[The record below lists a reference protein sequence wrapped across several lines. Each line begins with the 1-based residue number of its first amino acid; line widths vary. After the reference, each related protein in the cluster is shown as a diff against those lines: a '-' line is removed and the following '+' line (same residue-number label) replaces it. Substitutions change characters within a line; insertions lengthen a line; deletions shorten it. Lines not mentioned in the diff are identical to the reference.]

1 MRKKKLIYN
10 TVSSLIYQI
19 VTIVCGFILPRVIL
33 NYYGSEVNGL
43 VNSITQFLQIIAF
56 LDLGIGAVVKTSLYK
71 PLADGDNKQ
80 ISMIYCSADK
90 FFKNLA
96 RILVIYIIILMI
108 IYPNFID
115 VNFGI
120 VYTITL
126 IIAIGIS
133 YFATILFWGC
143 EWIAID
149 RKSAGVYTIYCSDSN
164 INYKYNS
171 LCYFNKNRGFDTNS

>member
-71 PLADGDNKQ
+71 PLG
-80 ISMIYCSADK
+80 
-90 FFKNLA
+90 
-96 RILVIYIIILMI
+96 R
-108 IYPNFID
+108 
-115 VNFGI
+115 
-120 VYTITL
+120 
-126 IIAIGIS
+126 
-133 YFATILFWGC
+133 W
-143 EWIAID
+143 
-149 RKSAGVYTIYCSDSN
+149 
-164 INYKYNS
+164 
-171 LCYFNKNRGFDTNS
+171 

>member
-90 FFKNLA
+90 FFKNIA
-96 RILVIYIIILMI
+96 RILVIYIIIL
-108 IYPNFID
+108 NQ
-115 VNFGI
+115 
-120 VYTITL
+120 
-126 IIAIGIS
+126 
-133 YFATILFWGC
+133 
-143 EWIAID
+143 
-149 RKSAGVYTIYCSDSN
+149 
-164 INYKYNS
+164 
-171 LCYFNKNRGFDTNS
+171 